1 MNESPIK
8 VSVIVPVYNAEHYLE
23 QCLDSILEQTYKDF
37 ELIIIDDGS
46 TDHSG
51 KICERYIQQFRY
63 GTLIHRENKGL
74 ISARIEGLHKSVGNY
89 VAFID
94 ADDWVDDDFLEFLV
108 TNMESKQADIVITG
122 CIREEKRRSEKIVNL
137 CSEGIY
143 ERADLVNQ
151 IFPNVLYFQGFF
163 EFGIL
168 PYMCNKMFK
177 KDKLLD
183 CYAGIDTE
191 IYDGEDVAVVFPY
204 LLHTNRV
211 FICDEA
217 KYHYRIHNASMT
229 SGKRLDY
236 YANVAK
242 LYLHLYRKFLES
254 DYSNVFLKQ
263 LDQFMRMMVWN
274 KNPKGFIEADENVFP
289 FDQVPKGAS
298 IVLYAAGYVGRR
310 YYAQLRKTSYCH
322 LAAWVDQNWQ
332 MEELQKFGIESPDV
346 LTERKFDYVVIAVE
360 KQEIA
365 EQVRSNLIHRGI
377 ENSKIIL

>member
-1 MNESPIK
+1 M
-8 VSVIVPVYNAEHYLE
+8 
-23 QCLDSILEQTYKDF
+23 
-37 ELIIIDDGS
+37 
-46 TDHSG
+46 
-51 KICERYIQQFRY
+51 
-63 GTLIHRENKGL
+63 
-74 ISARIEGLHKSVGNY
+74 
-89 VAFID
+89 
-94 ADDWVDDDFLEFLV
+94 
-108 TNMESKQADIVITG
+108 
-122 CIREEKRRSEKIVNL
+122 
-137 CSEGIY
+137 
-143 ERADLVNQ
+143 
-151 IFPNVLYFQGFF
+151 
-163 EFGIL
+163 
-168 PYMCNKMFK
+168 
-177 KDKLLD
+177 
-183 CYAGIDTE
+183 
-191 IYDGEDVAVVFPY
+191 
-204 LLHTNRV
+204 
-211 FICDEA
+211 
-217 KYHYRIHNASMT
+217 
-229 SGKRLDY
+229 
-236 YANVAK
+236 AK

-274 KNPKGFIEADENVFP
+274 KNPKGFIESDENVFP